1 MDFDALLTPV
11 LILLTLAVVFGAL
24 LGFAQ
29 RQFRV
34 EGNPLVDQINDLLPQ
49 TQCGQCGHP
58 GCRPYATSIAEG
70 GPINKCPPG
79 GESTI
84 HALAVL
90 LDVEPQPLDAEHG
103 KEDIRKVAYI
113 REAECIGCTKC
124 IQACPVDAILGSAKH
139 MHTVITSECTGC
151 DLCVEPCPV
160 DCIDMLPAKNPL
172 QTWHWQRPEPRLAN
186 VQLIATDAMRRA
198 S

>member
-1 MDFDALLTPV
+1 
-11 LILLTLAVVFGAL
+11 
-24 LGFAQ
+24 
-29 RQFRV
+29 
-34 EGNPLVDQINDLLPQ
+34 
-49 TQCGQCGHP
+49 
-58 GCRPYATSIAEG
+58 
-70 GPINKCPPG
+70 
-79 GESTI
+79 
-84 HALAVL
+84 
-90 LDVEPQPLDAEHG
+90 VEPQPLDAEHG